1 MTIDKRLD
9 FITKELHKFENRI
22 KENEQKQIAKRN
34 KIAKM

>member
-1 MTIDKRLD
+1 
-9 FITKELHKFENRI
+9 LHKFENRI